1 MKIIH
6 IADVHANKNRKDV
19 TIQMLN
25 RLYKECDERNIDYVL
40 ISGDFWDCTVT
51 NTTASGFTDILDA
64 MAKLTS
70 VTEVIMIYGTP
81 EHEPDGS
88 LEIFRRVGC
97 YIIDSFK
104 LSNFFEPALIIIAL
118 PEPRSSHYPDLAPLA
133 KVKKIREEM
142 LEVLKNNRKE
152 KHGVPTVVM
161 YHGEV
166 RGSRYQNGME
176 AQSNIAL
183 TKDELRMCNADYYAL
198 GHIHQPQE
206 VFVNCWYPG
215 TPAPK
220 NYGENHDGCF
230 NVVTIEGGK
239 TSVERVS
246 FEFPRY
252 LTLDVEE
259 DMAPL
264 LMKKDYTNTHVKVR
278 FTCHDTSLYKNYA
291 LKLHKAT
298 NALSVRAQI
307 SEERTTNVRCKEIVE
322 QKTTKDKFKSYAEV
336 NHINYQH
343 TLLDK
348 LKALEESMLT
358 SFTFPKHSFELVYAK
373 IRGAKGLKREEL
385 EIDFENF
392 NDGVIGLCAAIG
404 SGKTLTIEN
413 CQPYPCL
420 LTRDGKLTDHYYLR
434 DSLRELIYRDEEG
447 TYYKIIMNINGAI
460 KTGSVE
466 YLVYTSKDRETWIP
480 VSECNGNLK
489 CYETWVEETFGSKEL
504 FLSTCFTAKEATVG
518 CKDISE
524 ATPTENMDLFAK
536 LLGLSYYKTLEEMAK
551 NIKKDLDSNLKAQ
564 SVLIKDKGLYESRI
578 QGFTEALEEYESKL
592 EEQKTA
598 YEEAE
603 KEVESLQQE
612 YGKYLAHQNEMR
624 SLNTI
629 IKSLEDAIALKKETV
644 ADVEEDKRK
653 ADEVELH
660 KRDISLYH
668 SFSKKLEEQMAEI
681 KAKEDE
687 EDKLEKVREVERE
700 KLAKLNFNILN
711 IKNKISNLETDL
723 EHYKQEDG
731 HEDNCPFCGAVLS
744 DEKKAEI
751 KEKIKTLTSDI
762 KKEEESL
769 VPLNEDYTAVSNKID
784 EYDNEILSIIDNIN
798 ALNEVKDL
806 TLESVNQYK
815 QYAELEGFTP
825 KYKDHD
831 AILKKMKQEIIQL
844 ETDISNKTNGVEVV
858 KDVGEDLAIAK
869 RKCEDLMKDYS
880 QTIASINS
888 ANENLSYAKEELKKI
903 REYEKGINNLR
914 LDIDEYEILIKA
926 LSTTGI
932 QALELEANIPQIKD
946 YANSILHESFGD
958 RFDIDFKTDDP
969 EAKRAVFQIIVHNN
983 ETDETYPLKWVS
995 SGERIWLKQAI
1006 YNAFSIVRINST
1018 GFSFKTRFMD
1028 ETDGSLDSEERSK
1041 YLKMINTVNSLGNT
1055 NKTILITHSQEIKDA
1070 LEQMIEL

>member
-6 IADVHANKNRKDV
+6 IADVHANKNRKDI
-19 TIQMLN
+19 TIQMLE
-25 RLYKECDERNIDYVL
+25 RLYKECDERDIDYVL

-51 NTTASGFTDILDA
+51 NTSASGFTEILNA
-64 MAKLTS
+64 MARLATYTK
-70 VTEVIMIYGTP
+70 VIMIYGTP

-88 LEIFRRVGC
+88 LEIFKRIGC
-97 YIIDSFK
+97 QVVDSFGI
-104 LSNFFEPALIIIAL
+104 LHLFGPNLDIITL

-142 LEVLKNNRKE
+142 LEVLKNRKE
-152 KHGVPTVVM
+152 KNGVPTVVM

-166 RGSRYQNGME
+166 KGSRYQNGME

-206 VFVNCWYPG
+206 VFVNCWYSG

-246 FEFPRY
+246 FGFPRY
-252 LTLDVEE
+252 LTLDIEE
-259 DMAPL
+259 DMALL
-264 LMKKDYTNTHVKVR
+264 LMKKDYTNTHIKVR

-291 LKLHKAT
+291 LKLHRAT

-322 QKTTKDKFKSYAEV
+322 QKTTEDKFRAYAEV

-358 SFTFPKHSFELVYAK
+358 AYTFPKHSFELLYARV
-373 IRGAKGLKREEL
+373 RGAKGMKVE
-385 EIDFENF
+385 DFEINF
-392 NDGVIGLCAAIG
+392 EDYDDGVIGLIG
-404 SGKTLTIEN
+404 LVGRGKSTMIEN
-413 CQPYPCL
+413 CQPYSCL
-420 LTRDGKLTDHYYLR
+420 ITRDGKLTDHYYLR

-466 YLVYTSKDRETWIP
+466 YLVYTSTDRETWIP
-480 VSECNGNLK
+480 VPECNGNLK
-489 CYETWVEETFGSKEL
+489 CYDTWVEETFGSKAL

-603 KEVESLQQE
+603 KKMESLQQE
-612 YGKYLAHQNEMR
+612 YGKFLAHQNEMR
-624 SLNTI
+624 SLNSV

-644 ADVEEDKRK
+644 ADIEEDKRK

-668 SFSKKLEEQMAEI
+668 SFSKKLEEQMAEH
-681 KAKEDE
+681 KEKSE
-687 EDKLEKVREVERE
+687 EEKSVWTTLNDKQKELNEVEKTVSEISSR
-700 KLAKLNFNILN
+700 
-711 IKNKISNLETDL
+711 ISNLETEL
-723 EHYKQEDG
+723 KQYEQEEG
-731 HEDNCPFCGAVLS
+731 HEDNCPFCGATLS
-744 DEKKAEI
+744 SEKKEKLKFKISNIEHEI
-751 KEKIKTLTSDI
+751 NELDSELCPFNIGKERMTEEIASLESELKKLGDELKEKKSAIELT
-762 KKEEESL
+762 
-769 VPLNEDYTAVSNKID
+769 T
-784 EYDNEILSIIDNIN
+784 
-798 ALNEVKDL
+798 
-806 TLESVNQYK
+806 ESVNQYK
-815 QYAELEGFTP
+815 QYAELEEFTP

-831 AILKKMKQEIIQL
+831 VILKKMKQEIIQL

-858 KDVGEDLAIAK
+858 KDVGEELAVAK
-869 RKCEDLMKDYS
+869 VNRNVLLADYS
-880 QTIASINS
+880 QTVANINS

-926 LSTTGI
+926 FSTTGI

-1055 NKTILITHSQEIKDA
+1055 NKTILITHSQEIKDV

>member
-1 MKIIH
+1 MKLIH
-6 IADVHANKNRKDV
+6 IADVHANKSRKDV

-25 RLYKECDERNIDYVL
+25 RLYKECDERDIDYVL

-51 NTTASGFTDILDA
+51 NTSASGFTEILDA
-64 MAKLTS
+64 MTELTLI
-70 VTEVIMIYGTP
+70 TEVIMIYGTP

-88 LEIFRRVGC
+88 LEIFKKVGC
-97 YIIDSFK
+97 KVIDSFSV
-104 LSNFFEPALIIIAL
+104 LHCIEPALDIIAL

-152 KHGVPTVVM
+152 KNGTPLVVM

-166 RGSRYQNGME
+166 RGSHYQNGME

-183 TKDELRMCNADYYAL
+183 TKDELRMCNADYYTL

-246 FEFPRY
+246 FGFPRY
-252 LTLDVEE
+252 LTLDIEE
-259 DMAPL
+259 DLATL

-307 SEERTTNVRCKEIVE
+307 SEERTTNIRCKKIVE
-322 QKTTKDKFKSYAEV
+322 QKTTEDKFKAYAEV

-358 SFTFPKHSFELVYAK
+358 AYTFPKHSFELLYARV
-373 IRGAKGLKREEL
+373 RGAKGMKVDE
-385 EIDFENF
+385 FEVNF
-392 NDGVIGLCAAIG
+392 EDYENGVIGLVGSIG
-404 SGKTLTIEN
+404 AGKSTFLEN
-413 CQPYPCL
+413 CQPYSCL
-420 LTRDGKLTDHYYLR
+420 ITRDGKLTDHYYLR

-466 YLVYTSKDRETWIP
+466 YLVYTSTDRETWIP

-489 CYETWVEETFGSKEL
+489 CYDTWVEETFGSKAL

-551 NIKKDLDSNLKAQ
+551 NIKKDLDAKLKVQ

-578 QGFTEALEEYESKL
+578 QAFTENLEEYKVKL

-603 KEVESLQQE
+603 KKMESLQTE
-612 YGKYLAHQNEMR
+612 YGKFLAHQNEMR
-624 SLNTI
+624 SLNSV

-644 ADVEEDKRK
+644 ADIEEDRRK
-653 ADEVELH
+653 ADEVKEH
-660 KRDISLYH
+660 ERDISLYH
-668 SFSKKLEEQMAEI
+668 SFSERLEKQMAEI
-681 KAKEDE
+681 KSKEDE
-687 EDKLEKVREVERE
+687 EDKLEKVREAERE
-700 KLAKLNFNILN
+700 NLAKLNFDILN
-711 IKNKISNLETDL
+711 IKNKISNLKTDM

-731 HEDNCPFCGAVLS
+731 HEDNCPFCGAILS
-744 DEKKAEI
+744 DEKKAEV
-751 KEKIKTLTSDI
+751 KDKIKTLTSDI
-762 KKEEESL
+762 KKEEENL
-769 VPLNEDYTAVSNKID
+769 VPLNEDYTAVSDKIN
-784 EYDNEILSIIDNIN
+784 EYDSEILSIIDDIN
-798 ALNEVKDL
+798 ALNEAKDL

-831 AILKKMKQEIIQL
+831 AVLKKLKQDIIQL
-844 ETDISNKTNGVEVV
+844 ETDISNKTNGVEVA
-858 KDVGEDLAIAK
+858 KDVGEELAVAK
-869 RKCEDLMKDYS
+869 VNRNVLLADYS
-880 QTIASINS
+880 QTVANINS
-888 ANENLSYAKEELKKI
+888 ANENIKYAKEELLKI
-903 REYEKGINNLR
+903 REYEKGINDLR

-926 LSTTGI
+926 FSTTGI

-1041 YLKMINTVNSLGNT
+1041 YLKMINTVNSLGNS
-1055 NKTILITHSQEIKDA
+1055 NKTILITHSQEIKDV

>member
-1 MKIIH
+1 MKLIH

-25 RLYKECDERNIDYVL
+25 RLYKECDERDIDYVL

-51 NTTASGFTDILDA
+51 NTSASGFTEILNA
-64 MAKLTS
+64 MARLATY
-70 VTEVIMIYGTP
+70 TEVIMIYGTP

-88 LEIFRRVGC
+88 LEIFKRIGC
-97 YIIDSFK
+97 QVVDSFGI
-104 LSNFFEPALIIIAL
+104 LHLFGPNLDIITL

-142 LEVLKNNRKE
+142 LEVLKNRKE
-152 KHGVPTVVM
+152 KNGVPTVVM

-183 TKDELRMCNADYYAL
+183 TKDELRICNADYYAL

-246 FEFPRY
+246 FGFPRY
-252 LTLDVEE
+252 LTLDIEE

-322 QKTTKDKFKSYAEV
+322 QKTTEDKFRAYAEV

-358 SFTFPKHSFELVYAK
+358 SFTFPKHSFELIYAK

-434 DSLRELIYRDEEG
+434 DSLRELIYRDEED

-480 VSECNGNLK
+480 VSDCNGNLK

-603 KEVESLQQE
+603 KKMESLQQE
-612 YGKYLAHQNEMR
+612 YGKFLAHQNEMR
-624 SLNTI
+624 SLNTV
-629 IKSLEDAIALKKETV
+629 IKSLEDAITLKKETV
-644 ADVEEDKRK
+644 ADIEEDKRK

-668 SFSKKLEEQMAEI
+668 SFSKRLEEQMAEI

-687 EDKLEKVREVERE
+687 AKHVTSMKAEKQSEIVEIN
-700 KLAKLNFNILN
+700 A
-711 IKNKISNLETDL
+711 KISGIETDIEKCKSEL
-723 EHYKQEDG
+723 AQYQKEDCK
-731 HEDNCPFCGAVLS
+731 EDNCPFCGATLS
-744 DEKKAEI
+744 SEKKQELA
-751 KEKIKTLTSDI
+751 EKIKSLKSSIHEYSLTRAPFITDRDVIDNSI
-762 KKEEESL
+762 HG
-769 VPLNEDYTAVSNKID
+769 YTIAL
-784 EYDNEILSIIDNIN
+784 ELLDNELKE
-798 ALNEVKDL
+798 LNTNKDL

-815 QYAELEGFTP
+815 QYAELEEFTP

-844 ETDISNKTNGVEVV
+844 ETDISNKTNGIEVV

-869 RKCEDLMKDYS
+869 RKREDLMQSYS
-880 QTIASINS
+880 QTVASINS

-926 LSTTGI
+926 FSTTGI

-1055 NKTILITHSQEIKDA
+1055 NKTILITHSQEIKDV

>member
-1 MKIIH
+1 MKLIH

-25 RLYKECDERNIDYVL
+25 RLYKECDERDIDYVL

-51 NTTASGFTDILDA
+51 NTSASGFTEILDA
-64 MAKLTS
+64 MTELTLI
-70 VTEVIMIYGTP
+70 TEVIMIYGTP

-88 LEIFRRVGC
+88 LEIFKKVGC
-97 YIIDSFK
+97 KVINSFSV
-104 LSNFFEPALIIIAL
+104 LNCIEPALDIIAL
-118 PEPRSSHYPDLAPLA
+118 PEPRSSHYPDLSPLA

-152 KHGVPTVVM
+152 KNGTPLVVM

-166 RGSRYQNGME
+166 KGSRYQNGME

-246 FEFPRY
+246 FGFPRY
-252 LTLDVEE
+252 LTLDIEE

-322 QKTTKDKFKSYAEV
+322 QKTTEDKFKSYAEV

-348 LKALEESMLT
+348 LKTLEESMLT
-358 SFTFPKHSFELVYAK
+358 SFTFPKHSFELIYAK

-385 EIDFENF
+385 EIDFEKF

-447 TYYKIIMNINGAI
+447 TYYKITMNINGAI

-578 QGFTEALEEYESKL
+578 QGFTEALEEYKVKL

-598 YEEAE
+598 YEEAD

-612 YGKYLAHQNEMR
+612 YGKFLAHQNEMR
-624 SLNTI
+624 SLNSV

-644 ADVEEDKRK
+644 ADIEEDKRK

-668 SFSKKLEEQMAEI
+668 SFSERLEKQMAEI
-681 KAKEDE
+681 RAKEDE
-687 EDKLEKVREVERE
+687 
-700 KLAKLNFNILN
+700 AKYVTSMKAEAQSDLVDVNA
-711 IKNKISNLETDL
+711 KISGIETDIEKCKSEL
-723 EHYKQEDG
+723 AQYQKEDCK
-731 HEDNCPFCGAVLS
+731 EDNCPFCGATLS
-744 DEKKAEI
+744 SEKKQELT
-751 KEKIKTLTSDI
+751 EKIKNLKNAIHEYSLTRAPFITDRDAIDNSI
-762 KKEEESL
+762 HG
-769 VPLNEDYTAVSNKID
+769 YTVAL
-784 EYDNEILSIIDNIN
+784 ELLDNELKE
-798 ALNEVKDL
+798 LNTNKDL

-815 QYAELEGFTP
+815 QYADLEGFTP

-831 AILKKMKQEIIQL
+831 VILKKMKQEIIQL

-858 KDVGEDLAIAK
+858 KDVGEDLAITK
-869 RKCEDLMKDYS
+869 RKREDLMQSYS
-880 QTIASINS
+880 QTVASINS

-926 LSTTGI
+926 FSTTGI

-1055 NKTILITHSQEIKDA
+1055 NKTILITHSQEIKDV